1 VIVCR
6 RAAPVVYVLLLI
18 SVSGCT
24 HLTPPV
30 PFPDS
35 RQCPAD
41 HVLLDALRAPTPP
54 VVKGMAKVKVESPG
68 ETFSVKELIIAQE
81 PNRMRLETLSPL
93 GQPGFYAATDGQELF
108 LFAPSENTFYHGSA
122 TPRNLGLSIRLH
134 MRVEEMVAVIRGRV
148 PLIDYDADHL
158 GCTVK
163 EDGYVMQLRG
173 RDENT
178 TQVLTF
184 SGDYLRVV
192 ASETHESGELTC
204 AISYGDYEMDGNI
217 TFPRTIT
224 VSLPLEQTTVRIS
237 YKKVEFLPEVD
248 PSLFR
253 LSAPPGA
260 KIVHLE

>member
-1 VIVCR
+1 MLKAI
-6 RAAPVVYVLLLI
+6 
-18 SVSGCT
+18 
-24 HLTPPV
+24 
-30 PFPDS
+30 
-35 RQCPAD
+35 
-41 HVLLDALRAPTPP
+41 
-54 VVKGMAKVKVESPG
+54 AKIKVESPD
-68 ETFSVKELIIAQE
+68 ETFSVKELIIAQK
-81 PNRMRLETLSPL
+81 PNRLRLETLSPL

-134 MRVEEMVAVIRGRV
+134 LRVEEMVAVILGRV

-192 ASETHESGELTC
+192 ASETYVNDGNWPASINY
-204 AISYGDYEMDGNI
+204 ADYEID
-217 TFPRTIT
+217 RKHHL
-224 VSLPLEQTTVRIS
+224 SQDDYRLPS
-237 YKKVEFLPEVD
+237 
-248 PSLFR
+248 S
-253 LSAPPGA
+253 
-260 KIVHLE
+260 